1 MSKIWNNEKEN
12 LLKFWKEESNV
23 HIWLS
28 NKAIS
33 FYSLLN
39 RAISIPCI
47 LISAISST
55 TILSNIHDYDSNEL
69 VKNDDT
75 DDNDT
80 SSFSCINKE
89 EEIIISPLLA
99 IGCILAL
106 GTFLQSLKEFLNLES
121 KISKFEQ
128 NIKTN
133 RILILEIE
141 EQLYLDRCERECPN
155 KIIKKIKENK
165 KNLVTD
171 TPVIPAFI
179 KRKLKKAIE
188 NNEVLDI
195 MSKSILYSYLKNQTI
210 EIDGTVFNNDGNNAP
225 IPLNTMVYN
234 NDTSNDTIN
243 YNTNYTNNI
252 TDITNDNLTSLN
264 NNYLTLSKSKTNS
277 NSSNSSSDNNFENY
291 KIDYDKSIKKMNQ
304 ETKIDINL
312 NKFNTTLDNSNINLN
327 NSNIVTIDPNKY
339 VKDKILTNLHCL

>member
-80 SSFSCINKE
+80 SSFSCINNE
-89 EEIIISPLLA
+89 EEMIVSPLLA

-106 GTFLQSLKEFLNLES
+106 GTFLQSLKEFLSLDS

-141 EQLYLDRCERECPN
+141 EQLYLDRCERECPS
-155 KIIKKIKENK
+155 KIIKKIKETK

-225 IPLNTMVYN
+225 IPVNTMVYN
-234 NDTSNDTIN
+234 NDTSNDT
-243 YNTNYTNNI
+243 TNYTNNTANI
-252 TDITNDNLTSLN
+252 TSDNLASIN
-264 NNYLTLSKSKTNS
+264 NNYSTLSKSNS
-277 NSSNSSSDNNFENY
+277 NSSNTSSDSNSENS
-291 KIDYDKSIKKMNQ
+291 KIDYNESIKKMNQ

-312 NKFNTTLDNSNINLN
+312 DKSNTTLDNSNINLD

>member
-33 FYSLLN
+33 FYCLLN

-80 SSFSCINKE
+80 SSFSCINNKE
-89 EEIIISPLLA
+89 EMIISPLLA

-106 GTFLQSLKEFLNLES
+106 GTFLQSLKEFLSLDS

-264 NNYLTLSKSKTNS
+264 NYLPLSKSKTNS

-291 KIDYDKSIKKMNQ
+291 KIDYDNSIKKMNQ

-312 NKFNTTLDNSNINLN
+312 DKFNTTLDNSNINLN

>member
-80 SSFSCINKE
+80 SSFSCINNE
-89 EEIIISPLLA
+89 EEMIVSPLLA

-106 GTFLQSLKEFLNLES
+106 GTFLQSLKEFLSLDS

-141 EQLYLDRCERECPN
+141 EQLYLDRCERECPS
-155 KIIKKIKENK
+155 KIIKKIKETK

-225 IPLNTMVYN
+225 IPVNTMVYN
-234 NDTSNDTIN
+234 NDTSNDTTN
-243 YNTNYTNNI
+243 YTNYTNN
-252 TDITNDNLTSLN
+252 TADITSDNLASLN
-264 NNYLTLSKSKTNS
+264 NNYSPLSKSNS
-277 NSSNSSSDNNFENY
+277 NSSNSSSNSNYENS
-291 KIDYDKSIKKMNQ
+291 KIDYNESIKKMNQ

-312 NKFNTTLDNSNINLN
+312 DKSNTTLDNINLD

>member
-69 VKNDDT
+69 VKNDDIN
-75 DDNDT
+75 DNDT
-80 SSFSCINKE
+80 SSFSCINNE
-89 EEIIISPLLA
+89 EEMIISPLLA

-106 GTFLQSLKEFLNLES
+106 GTFLQSLKEFLSLDS

-141 EQLYLDRCERECPN
+141 EQLYLDRCERECPS
-155 KIIKKIKENK
+155 KIIKKIKETK

-225 IPLNTMVYN
+225 VPVNTMVYN
-234 NDTSNDTIN
+234 NDTYNDT
-243 YNTNYTNNI
+243 TNYTNN
-252 TDITNDNLTSLN
+252 TADITNDNLASLN
-264 NNYLTLSKSKTNS
+264 NNYSSLSKSNS
-277 NSSNSSSDNNFENY
+277 KSSNSSSDNNFENS
-291 KIDYDKSIKKMNQ
+291 KIDYNESIKKMNQ
-304 ETKIDINL
+304 DTKIDISLDKSSTN
-312 NKFNTTLDNSNINLN
+312 LDNSNI
-327 NSNIVTIDPNKY
+327 ITIDPNKF

>member
-80 SSFSCINKE
+80 SSFSCINNE
-89 EEIIISPLLA
+89 EEMIISPLLA

-106 GTFLQSLKEFLNLES
+106 GTFLQSLKEFLSLDN

-141 EQLYLDRCERECPN
+141 EQLYLDRDERECPS
-155 KIIKKIKENK
+155 KIIKKIKEIK

-225 IPLNTMVYN
+225 IPVNSMVYN
-234 NDTSNDTIN
+234 NDTYNDN
-243 YNTNYTNNI
+243 NNTNTNSNYTNNI
-252 TDITNDNLTSLN
+252 ADITNDNLAVLN
-264 NNYLTLSKSKTNS
+264 NEYSTLSKSNS
-277 NSSNSSSDNNFENY
+277 NSSHSSSNSNYENS
-291 KIDYDKSIKKMNQ
+291 KIDYNESIKKMNQ

-312 NKFNTTLDNSNINLN
+312 DKSNTNLD